1 MIPSTLSPVLPP
13 QTWLPLGLAIVAPLL
28 PIAALLP
35 LSQRRRRG
43 IATLL
48 ALRSVALLGFAFATL
63 AVVATVAVMRTSL
76 TELQSQ
82 RIQVVR
88 DLATDIQYSSGGPAG
103 HESMAK
109 LGEFRAQ
116 NPGMPFVVVG
126 TGECWSSC
134 LINTADQSLDIGR
147 LRGQL
152 AASWPRNL
160 GNTDVIWLRGQP
172 YLLVASPVLGR
183 SGERRALV
191 IASFDVKYLA
201 NQATRTAW
209 VVVAIAYVFLVVVGL
224 SSRRQLRKSLS
235 SPIQAITMQVRLG
248 IANDQ
253 AGAANN
259 DGLELK
265 ELAMSVSTYIRQ
277 TLDQQKSNE
286 ERYRRLIELAPD
298 GVLIAS
304 DAGVRFA
311 NPAAIALAGVSRRL
325 DLIGAPID
333 RFLEFDAADAA
344 SSPSDVGLRPGRWR
358 RANGEV
364 LQVEVAEVAYS
375 DSGMAIRQ
383 FVIRDVT
390 RRRAREAALAHKA
403 EHDSLTGLVNR
414 ARFQARLAEL
424 LSRDPGA
431 LDPSELREAAVLFID
446 LDGFKPINDQYGHAA
461 GDAVL
466 VAIGARL
473 REATRGTD
481 LVARLGGDEFAVLIE
496 VREPTEVLTVA
507 KRILRSLRQPIRF
520 ESNLLVVRA
529 SVGIANS
536 TEGLVRSSL
545 DAMLRDGEGA
555 AAELLRAADAAMY
568 VAKASGGDRYVHSGR
583 GSESLPEDPDINFH
597 AVA

>member
-1 MIPSTLSPVLPP
+1 
-13 QTWLPLGLAIVAPLL
+13 LAIVAPLL
-28 PIAALLP
+28 LVAVLLP
-35 LSQRRRRG
+35 LSQRRNRG

-48 ALRSVALLGFAFATL
+48 ALRSVALLGFGFPTL
-63 AVVATVAVMRTSL
+63 AVVTTVAVVRTGL
-76 TELQSQ
+76 TELQAR

-88 DLATDIQYSSGGPAG
+88 DLATDIEHSSGGPAG
-103 HESMAK
+103 HEAMAK
-109 LGEFRAQ
+109 LGQFRAV

-126 TGECWSSC
+126 TDECWSSC
-134 LINTADQSLDIGR
+134 LISAADRSFDIGH
-147 LRGQL
+147 LRKQL
-152 AASWPRNL
+152 AASWPGNL
-160 GNTDVIWLRGQP
+160 DNTYSIWLRGQP

-191 IASFDVKYLA
+191 VASFDVRYLA

-209 VVVAIAYVFLVVVGL
+209 IVVAIAYVLLVAVGL
-224 SSRRQLRKSLS
+224 GSWQQLRKSLS
-235 SPIQAITMQVRLG
+235 SRIHAITMQIRLG
-248 IANDQ
+248 IADDEP
-253 AGAANN
+253 AVANS

-277 TLDQQKSNE
+277 TLEQQKSNE

-298 GVLIAS
+298 GVLICS

-311 NPAAIALAGVSRRL
+311 NPAAVALAGVPRRL

-333 RFLEFDAADAA
+333 RFLEFETADAA
-344 SSPSDVGLRPGRWR
+344 SSSSDAGLRPGRWR

-375 DSGMAIRQ
+375 DSGMAIHQ
-383 FVIRDVT
+383 FVVRDVT

-431 LDPSELREAAVLFID
+431 LDPSEFREAAVLFID

-520 ESNLLVVRA
+520 ENNLLVVRA

-536 TEGLVRSSL
+536 AEGLVQSSPES
-545 DAMLRDGEGA
+545 MLRDGEGA

-583 GSESLPEDPDINFH
+583 VSESLPEDPDVNFH